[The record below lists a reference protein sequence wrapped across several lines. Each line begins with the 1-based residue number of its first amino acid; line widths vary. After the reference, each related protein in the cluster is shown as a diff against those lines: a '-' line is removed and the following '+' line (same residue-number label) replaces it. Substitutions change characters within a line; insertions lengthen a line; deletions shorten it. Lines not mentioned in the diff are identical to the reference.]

1 MKKLC
6 SILVLAW
13 LGVHCVSAQIDTT
26 GGRYYKPVFSNVTVT
41 RGVVYGSAAPLASS
55 TAQALLMD
63 VYQPAGDTVGRRPVI
78 ILAHDGA
85 FLTGTRDD
93 QPMTELCTRF
103 ARLGYVTASIDYRLL
118 SFLQVLL
125 PRDTINLAKG
135 AILAAQ
141 DIRAAVR
148 FFRNDAATTRQYRVS
163 SRYIFAGG
171 SSAGGIAGLQMGYLD
186 KVSEVPGYYDISSL
200 GGVEGTGGNAG
211 YPSTALA
218 IINLSG
224 ALGRREFLEPGSLP
238 LVSVHGTADPS
249 VPYDFGRP
257 GFNLPPQRLY
267 GSKAIKTRADAVGV
281 QNNFYSFKGA
291 GHAPYNGTS
300 QADMAYM
307 DTTFRFV
314 RDFLRPFLGRSGT
327 IVTATTRAEPAV
339 AVQVYPVPATDV
351 VHLVAPVA
359 SFRPREVELLDAM
372 GRVVRRFRWQQPKQ
386 VLARETLKAGVYVLR
401 GEGLAVQRILFE

>member
-1 MKKLC
+1 
-6 SILVLAW
+6 
-13 LGVHCVSAQIDTT
+13 
-26 GGRYYKPVFSNVTVT
+26 
-41 RGVVYGSAAPLASS
+41 
-55 TAQALLMD
+55 MD
-63 VYQPAGDTVGRRPVI
+63 IYQPTGDTVRRRPLI

-85 FLTGTRDD
+85 FLTGSRDD

-103 ARLGYVTASIDYRLL
+103 ARLGYVAASIDYRLL
-118 SFLQVLL
+118 SFVQVLL

-148 FFRNDAATTRQYRVS
+148 FFRNDAATARQYRVS
-163 SRYIFAGG
+163 ARHIFAGG

-186 KVSEVPGYYDISSL
+186 KASEVPSYYDINAL

-211 YPSTALA
+211 YSSTALA

-300 QADMAYM
+300 PADRAYM
-307 DTTFRFV
+307 DTTVRFV
-314 RDFLRPFLGRSGT
+314 RDFLRPFLGRPGT
-327 IVTATTRAEPAV
+327 IVTATTTRAEPAL
-339 AVQVYPVPATDV
+339 AVQVYPVPAMDV
-351 VHLVAPVA
+351 VHLVAPIA
-359 SFRPREVELLDAM
+359 SFRPREVELLDAT
-372 GRVVRRFRWQQPKQ
+372 GRVVRRFRWQQPEQ
-386 VLARETLKAGVYVLR
+386 LLCRETLKAGLYVLR
-401 GEGLAVQRILFE
+401 AEGLTVQRILFE